1 MNDSEFKALADA
13 ALKHIEAGLERSGA
27 DIDFEMVA
35 DQVLEIEFAD
45 GSKIIVNRHDA
56 AQEIWVAAR
65 SGGFHYRWDGRRWLD
80 ARHDEELIAALS
92 KLVSQQAGQVVSL
105 LQW

>member
-1 MNDSEFKALADA
+1 MNDSEFNALADA
-13 ALKHIEAGLERSGA
+13 ALKQIEAGLERSGA

-65 SGGFHYRWDGRRWLD
+65 SGGFHYRWDGSNWQD
-80 ARHDEELIAALS
+80 TRHDEELLAALS
-92 KLVSQQAGQVVSL
+92 RLVSEQAGEPVSL
-105 LQW
+105 A